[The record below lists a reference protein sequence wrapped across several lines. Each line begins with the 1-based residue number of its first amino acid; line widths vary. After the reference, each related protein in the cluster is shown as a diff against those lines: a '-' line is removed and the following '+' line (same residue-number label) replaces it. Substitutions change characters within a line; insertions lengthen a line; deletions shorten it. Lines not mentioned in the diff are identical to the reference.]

1 MKKGLKIGLIVG
13 AIVIII
19 AAIGGYL
26 VFNDIMQKAKIM
38 ETFAEI
44 EQITKSGDFE
54 MEALNEKTGTI
65 VSSGKYAK
73 VEKAAKNYAHDL
85 FSKAFELKTLLEDEK
100 MAQLLSA
107 SNYEEDG
114 PEFVETKKYIEET
127 KQKLEEGKK
136 EMLAFIDEG
145 KINSYIEA
153 ENADAYGVEL
163 YKQLLSE
170 DINMSDAEK
179 NQLEKSIDQVI
190 SKLGIAEEVL
200 NFLSEN
206 EGKWKVQGEQV
217 LFDNNSLVIKYNS
230 FLTKLRI

>member
-1 MKKGLKIGLIVG
+1 
-13 AIVIII
+13 
-19 AAIGGYL
+19 
-26 VFNDIMQKAKIM
+26 
-38 ETFAEI
+38 
-44 EQITKSGDFE
+44 
-54 MEALNEKTGTI
+54 
-65 VSSGKYAK
+65 
-73 VEKAAKNYAHDL
+73 
-85 FSKAFELKTLLEDEK
+85 

-179 NQLEKSIDQVI
+179 NQLEKSIRNSRRSI
-190 SKLGIAEEVL
+190 KLFE
-200 NFLSEN
+200 
-206 EGKWKVQGEQV
+206 WKRRKME
-217 LFDNNSLVIKYNS
+217 SSRRTSI
-230 FLTKLRI
+230 IW